1 MNLWDV
7 SVQNAAET
15 WDKQAMSGFAS
26 YRAAGTNVTKEPERK
41 GPAELWETR
50 KLDGTQ

>member
-7 SVQNAAET
+7 LVQNAAET

-26 YRAAGTNVTKEPERK
+26 YRGTAPNAGSEPKRK

-50 KLDGTQ
+50 KLYGTQ

>member
-7 SVQNAAET
+7 SAQNAAAT

-26 YRAAGTNVTKEPERK
+26 YRAAGTNAGNEPERK
-41 GPAELWETR
+41 GPAELPETR
-50 KLDGTQ
+50 QLDGTQ